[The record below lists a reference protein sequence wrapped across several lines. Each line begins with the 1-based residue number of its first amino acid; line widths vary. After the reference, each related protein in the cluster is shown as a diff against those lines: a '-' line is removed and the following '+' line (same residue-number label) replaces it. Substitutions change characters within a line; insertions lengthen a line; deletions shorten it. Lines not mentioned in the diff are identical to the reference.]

1 MTFSQVTAL
10 VVNNIFLIAAGGL
23 LAGWLGYR
31 LWVKVERLMNTI
43 DSWPKLAFWAV
54 KLIIIV
60 GMLFK
65 VGGWIYSGVN
75 SAVVAA
81 VNSPSVQTAGQS
93 MVQLGSG
100 LDSLVGW
107 TPSSGGISTDMLQSV
122 SLPSVSEISL
132 ISPAAGAIATD
143 IQAAMSNVLPT
154 VEVAPVVAPAAP
166 VVQDVPVQTAGAYV
180 VQRGDSLAKI
190 ALAIYG
196 DSNKWPLLCGANQGV
211 LGGNCNSIRSGM
223 KLEIPAAGASVKP
236 MVAPNQPSPGWGQNL
251 VLPAPTYGP
260 APKPAIEP
268 AYDFSQKNFWS
279 QFVSAEK

>member
-10 VVNNIFLIAAGGL
+10 VLNNIFLIAAGGL
-23 LAGWLGYR
+23 LAGWIGYR
-31 LWVKVERLMNTI
+31 MWCKVEQLVRSI
-43 DSWPKLAFWAV
+43 SSWQDLAFWAI
-54 KLIIIV
+54 KLIVIV
-60 GMLFK
+60 GVLFK
-65 VGGWIYSGVN
+65 VGAWIYGGVN

-93 MVQLGSG
+93 LVQLGGG

-107 TPSSGGISTDMLQSV
+107 TPTSGGNVDMLQNAGLQIGGQV
-122 SLPSVSEISL
+122 SLL
-132 ISPAAGAIATD
+132 SPAAESIATD
-143 IQAAMSNVLPT
+143 IQSAMTNILPT
-154 VEVAPVVAPAAP
+154 VAPAVSQPTAAP

-190 ALAIYG
+190 AQAVYG
-196 DSNKWPLLCGANQGV
+196 DSNKWTLLCGANQGV

-223 KLEIPAAGASVKP
+223 KLEIPAAGASVRP
-236 MVAPNQPSPGWGQNL
+236 VVSPNQPAPGWGQNL

-260 APKPAIEP
+260 APKPVVEP
-268 AYDFSQKNFWS
+268 AYDLSAKNFWS